1 MVGGGFTFSHF
12 SNKSE
17 VTDFFSSFSLLV
29 EFIKYFMVKLS
40 ENDSR

>member
-1 MVGGGFTFSHF
+1 MVGGGRLLSLTSVI
-12 SNKSE
+12 K
-17 VTDFFSSFSLLV
+17 VRLQIFSSFSLLV